1 MMSNFIKF
9 LESDLCKFLKYSACF
24 FIFYAHLEIKK
35 SRFRAIAFD
44 NWIFLKKKNNWYIWS
59 SNMLFDSCGVIYDH
73 SPLQFKLHFSDIWL
87 HFRRYICEILQLINI
102 KVTEGAFGKFEQKL
116 ENHKSKKLMTLFYVG
131 KLTHAFFIRE
141 KIILFLLY

>member
-1 MMSNFIKF
+1 
-9 LESDLCKFLKYSACF
+9 
-24 FIFYAHLEIKK
+24 
-35 SRFRAIAFD
+35 
-44 NWIFLKKKNNWYIWS
+44 
-59 SNMLFDSCGVIYDH
+59 MLFDSCGAIYDH

-141 KIILFLLY
+141 KIILFLFLFPVIPRWISVGNEARAQHNFSTITYLKKFFAPCARKKLCYRNNLDLVSLWIPKV